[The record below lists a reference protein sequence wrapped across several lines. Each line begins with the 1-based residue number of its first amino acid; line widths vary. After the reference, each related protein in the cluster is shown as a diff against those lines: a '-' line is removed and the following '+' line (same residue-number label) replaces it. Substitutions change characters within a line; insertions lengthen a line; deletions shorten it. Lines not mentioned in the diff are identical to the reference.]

1 MVWEDNQCQ
10 AYFRYITFRKLT
22 YSHSEDP
29 IIIEEDSPYLAKPAV
44 IHGEYEI
51 QQADFVEALIKNFPT
66 NLPGKN
72 TDEAAQ
78 KARDEIHCCHEEMPQ
93 FVYRPYC

>member
-1 MVWEDNQCQ
+1 M
-10 AYFRYITFRKLT
+10 T

-29 IIIEEDSPYLAKPAV
+29 IIVEENTPKDSPCLAKPAV

-72 TDEAAQ
+72 VDEAAQ
-78 KARDEIHCCHEEMPQ
+78 KARDEIYCCLSNSGSFQ
-93 FVYRPYC
+93 RYSLYLNIK